1 MENGNIGDSLKS
13 SLEYAFTELLEETF
27 PYKQITTSVSMLWI
41 FNILIPDLEFVAT
54 IATGGRVKFLSA
66 V

>member
-1 MENGNIGDSLKS
+1 MENGNIGDALKS

-41 FNILIPDLEFVAT
+41 FNIPILYVIYNN
-54 IATGGRVKFLSA
+54 
-66 V
+66 